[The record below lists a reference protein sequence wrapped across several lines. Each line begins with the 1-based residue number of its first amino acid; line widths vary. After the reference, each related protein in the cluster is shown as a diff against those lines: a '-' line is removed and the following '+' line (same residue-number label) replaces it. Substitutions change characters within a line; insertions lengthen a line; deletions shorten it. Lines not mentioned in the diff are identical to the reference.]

1 MKKNM
6 GNTDR
11 AIRIIIAAVIA
22 YLYFTDKITGT
33 LGIVLL
39 VVAAVFLL
47 TSLVGTCGLYSRL
60 GVNTCK
66 VKPSE

>member
-1 MKKNM
+1 M
-6 GNTDR
+6 GTADR

-39 VVAAVFLL
+39 VVGIVFLL
-47 TSLVGTCGLYSRL
+47 TSLVGTCGLYSL
-60 GVNTCK
+60 VGVNTCK